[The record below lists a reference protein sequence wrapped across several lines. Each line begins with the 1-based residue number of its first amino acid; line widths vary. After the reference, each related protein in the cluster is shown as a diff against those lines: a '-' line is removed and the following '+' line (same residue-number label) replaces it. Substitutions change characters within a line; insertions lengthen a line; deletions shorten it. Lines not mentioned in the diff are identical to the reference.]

1 MHLAEASEDIQKL
14 GGASWREEQIAEA
27 VYITVM
33 LAFFNRV
40 DWCFGVPSQAYLEKE
55 KMTPQA
61 RIAPRK
67 AYAEPGYTFSVS
79 FRPQQGC
86 DLSLKDGHVGR
97 AHVFGVDAAVA
108 VDHERDRQA

>member
-1 MHLAEASEDIQKL
+1 LQK
-14 GGASWREEQIAEA
+14 WRPRTFRSLEGQAGEEGQVAEA

-61 RIAPRK
+61 RIAFRK

-79 FRPQQGC
+79 FRPQQDC
-86 DLSLKDGHVGR
+86 NLSLKDGHVGR